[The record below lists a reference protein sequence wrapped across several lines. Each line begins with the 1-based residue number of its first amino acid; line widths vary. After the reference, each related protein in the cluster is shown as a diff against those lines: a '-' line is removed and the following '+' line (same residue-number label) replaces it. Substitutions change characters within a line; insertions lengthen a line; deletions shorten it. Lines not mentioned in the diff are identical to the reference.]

1 MLIWGQKYNILPF
14 LCQSIK
20 LLFLVKSLLDFFPP
34 SIYLIFS
41 EFGVRENEMGALL
54 ILFILIGVGLIIFI
68 GIYNS
73 LIVLRNRCDNAWSQV
88 DVQLRRRY
96 DLIPNLVE
104 TVKGYAKHERE
115 VFQNVTE
122 ARANAINANTVKD
135 QAQAENMLSGA
146 LKTLFAVAE
155 NYPELKA
162 NQNFLMLQ
170 EELAGTEGKI
180 AYARQF
186 YNDTVMKF
194 NQKQQVFPSSI
205 IARMFNFKER
215 EYFEIGEAEAKE
227 PVKVSF

>member
-1 MLIWGQKYNILPF
+1 M
-14 LCQSIK
+14 
-20 LLFLVKSLLDFFPP
+20 
-34 SIYLIFS
+34 
-41 EFGVRENEMGALL
+41 EALL
-54 ILFILIGVGLIIFI
+54 LLLIIVGVVVVVFI

-73 LIVLRNRCDNAWSQV
+73 LVTLRNRCDNAWSQV

-115 VFQNVTE
+115 VFEKVTQ
-122 ARANAINANTVKD
+122 ARAAAAGAQGVRE
-135 QAQAENMLSGA
+135 QAQADNMLTGA

-170 EELAGTEGKI
+170 EELAGTESKV

-194 NQKQQVFPSSI
+194 NMKQQVFPSNI
-205 IARMFNFKER
+205 VAGMFGFKPKDYFQIEEEVAR
-215 EYFEIGEAEAKE
+215 G